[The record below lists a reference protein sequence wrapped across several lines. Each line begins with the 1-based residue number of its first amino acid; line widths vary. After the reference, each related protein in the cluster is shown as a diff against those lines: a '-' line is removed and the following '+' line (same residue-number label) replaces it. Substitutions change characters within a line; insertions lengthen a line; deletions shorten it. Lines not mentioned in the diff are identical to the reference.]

1 MTIIEIN
8 GVKGVFGHAYT
19 GHAQRKQRKAMRAF
33 ILKNGGTEA
42 DFIKFSCE
50 IKKGAQNGLLHYRS
64 EF

>member
-19 GHAQRKQRKAMRAF
+19 GHAQRKQRKTMRAF

-50 IKKGAQNGLLHYRS
+50 IKKGA
-64 EF
+64 